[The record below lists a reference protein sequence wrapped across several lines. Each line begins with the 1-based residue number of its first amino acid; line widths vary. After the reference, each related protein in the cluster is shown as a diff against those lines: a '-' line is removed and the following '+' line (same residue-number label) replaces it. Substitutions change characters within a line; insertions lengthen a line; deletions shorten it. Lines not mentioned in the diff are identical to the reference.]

1 MIKYRIR
8 PLKTI
13 DEFHRCEAIQKAVW
27 EFTDRE
33 IIPVNELIT
42 IQRNGGV
49 VLGAFNGQDRML
61 GFVFGFAGIYEGQ
74 LIHCSRMLAVLPA
87 YRNSDIGYKLK
98 LAQRAAV
105 RKQGIN
111 LITWTFDPLQS
122 LNAYFNIAKLRVIIR
137 KYYINLYGTS
147 SSILS
152 RGLETDR
159 FLAEWH
165 LGQKSEI
172 RKQKSEI
179 CLPDASVNQ
188 THRDKDGWLVC
199 ERPRLGLWD
208 RRITVEI
215 PADINTL
222 KSVRPALA
230 RDWRKKT
237 RTIFTH
243 YFKQGYWVT
252 RFIYRKGQPS
262 SAVPKLQN
270 GEGQGEGQGFYL
282 LERRG

>member
-33 IIPVNELIT
+33 VIPVNELIT
-42 IQRNGGV
+42 IQRNGGL
-49 VLGAFNGQDRML
+49 VLGAFNQAGRML

-87 YRNSDIGYKLK
+87 YRNSNIGYRLK
-98 LAQRAAV
+98 LAQRAFA
-105 RKQGIN
+105 RKQGIK

-122 LNAYFNIAKLRVIIR
+122 LNAYFNIAKLGVIIR

-199 ERPRLGLWD
+199 EKPRLGLWD

-237 RTIFTH
+237 RLIFTH
-243 YFKQGYWVT
+243 YFRHNYRITGFVSKQSERG
-252 RFIYRKGQPS
+252 RRS
-262 SAVPKLQN
+262 
-270 GEGQGEGQGFYL
+270 FYL
-282 LERRG
+282 LGR